1 MNKLIKWLTTSNRHL
16 HLLGGALIGL
26 FADGLYCAAYAVIL
40 AASAL
45 EFKDTQW
52 GGKWDWTDW
61 LMTILGGAIGFGLQT
76 IILTLIGI

>member
-1 MNKLIKWLTTSNRHL
+1 MNKLLNWLTTSNRHL
-16 HLLGGALIGL
+16 HLLGGVPIGL
-26 FADGLYCAAYAVIL
+26 FADGIYCAAYAVIL

-45 EFKDTQW
+45 EFKDDQW